1 MARRTNFQ
9 PRPAPRERSLRNVSD
24 QSGIQKGAQAT
35 KTDGEGYD
43 WGHLKKEFGLLPNL
57 SRLFHLVKCWQILR
71 ALNSDCMEVQ
81 EMEKNKKKKFAVLCS
96 RPPQNVRLG
105 FFTSSCKV
113 EGSKGKYSNTIL
125 SSLCLI
131 PCFVPLFFLFF
142 FFAHFTFNKE

>member
-81 EMEKNKKKKFAVLCS
+81 EMKKKKKKEIRCFV
-96 RPPQNVRLG
+96 
-105 FFTSSCKV
+105 FTSSTKREV
-113 EGSKGKYSNTIL
+113 RLFHFVLQSRGKQRKIQQHYS
-125 SSLCLI
+125 
-131 PCFVPLFFLFF
+131 FFP
-142 FFAHFTFNKE
+142 

>member
-81 EMEKNKKKKFAVLCS
+81 EMEKKKKKEIRCFV
-96 RPPQNVRLG
+96 
-105 FFTSSCKV
+105 FTSSTKREV
-113 EGSKGKYSNTIL
+113 RLFHFVLQSRGKQRKIQQHYSFFPL
-125 SSLCLI
+125 PHSLFCSS
-131 PCFVPLFFLFF
+131 FFSVFFLC
-142 FFAHFTFNKE
+142 TFYFQ